1 MDEDSVL
8 FAVRNL
14 FALGNYQ
21 IAINELSTS
30 NRLLQSPEAQLEAK
44 IYLYR
49 SYVGQGKYNVVISDI
64 ADQDPAELQAI
75 KLLAVYLQAKDK
87 GNAAVVEQ
95 AVSSSTALLSDG
107 ANNVNPTIQ
116 LTSATILT
124 NEGFQEEALR
134 VLHIRGKSLESAAL
148 AIQIYIQ
155 MDRVDLARK
164 EVANVKSWADDAL
177 LAQLLEAWVD
187 LRIGGDK
194 YQDAFYI
201 FEEFAQSNTSATV
214 KLLNNLAVS
223 NLALGRYP
231 EAESHLMEAVSK
243 VKCRIMSNMH
253 ACIVRLNIS
262 LGVLQDSNDADTLVN
277 LIVCSNLTGKPA
289 DVVNRYVS
297 QLREVAPQHAFLQD
311 LDLKSSL
318 FDRSAARYAVA

>member
-30 NRLLQSPEAQLEAK
+30 NRLLQSSEAQLEAK

-49 SYVGQGKYNVVISDI
+49 SYVGQGKYNVVISDV

-124 NEGFQEEALR
+124 NEGFQEEALKI
-134 VLHIRGKSLESAAL
+134 LHIRGKSLE
-148 AIQIYIQ
+148 
-155 MDRVDLARK
+155 
-164 EVANVKSWADDAL
+164 W
-177 LAQLLEAWVD
+177 
-187 LRIGGDK
+187 
-194 YQDAFYI
+194 
-201 FEEFAQSNTSATV
+201 
-214 KLLNNLAVS
+214 
-223 NLALGRYP
+223 
-231 EAESHLMEAVSK
+231 
-243 VKCRIMSNMH
+243 
-253 ACIVRLNIS
+253 
-262 LGVLQDSNDADTLVN
+262 
-277 LIVCSNLTGKPA
+277 
-289 DVVNRYVS
+289 
-297 QLREVAPQHAFLQD
+297 
-311 LDLKSSL
+311 
-318 FDRSAARYAVA
+318 